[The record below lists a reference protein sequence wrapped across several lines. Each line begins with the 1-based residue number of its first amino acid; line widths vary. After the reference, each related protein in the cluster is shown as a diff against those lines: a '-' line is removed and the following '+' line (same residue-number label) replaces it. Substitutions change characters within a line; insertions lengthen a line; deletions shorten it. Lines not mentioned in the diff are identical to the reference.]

1 MLLRLRQLV
10 AYALSPLL
18 LLPYAD
24 IASAK
29 EAVNGEPVGWDLL
42 NMPVGV
48 TSVSRNS
55 YEIHMIA
62 LWVCVAIG
70 VAVFAVMFYSM
81 FAHRKSSGR
90 EPANFHESTKVELA
104 WTVVPTIILIVLAWP
119 ATTYLVDLYDT
130 TEADLDIKIT
140 GYQWKW
146 QYEYLGEDVQ
156 FMSELSTPESAVYGK
171 SAKSEFYLSEV
182 NEPLVIPT
190 GKKVRFLVTAKDVI
204 HSWWVPDIGV
214 KRDAIPGF
222 VNETWA
228 RIEEPGVYRGF
239 CAELCGKGH
248 AFMPIVVNAV
258 PETDYADWLAAKKV
272 AVAAERELAKKVFS
286 LDELMAKGEEAYNRS
301 CASCH
306 MANGEGIPGAF
317 PGLKGSAIALG
328 PVESHLDV
336 VVNGVA
342 KTAMQ
347 AFGGQLSE
355 VDLAAIITYERNA
368 WGNNAGDDAEDIVQ
382 PVDILKFKQGQ

>member
-1 MLLRLRQLV
+1 MLLRLKQLA

-29 EAVNGEPVGWDLL
+29 EAGNGEPVGWGLL

-55 YEIHMIA
+55 YEIHMIT
-62 LWVCVAIG
+62 LWVCVVIG
-70 VAVFAVMFYSM
+70 IAVFGVMFYSM

-130 TEADLDIKIT
+130 TEADLDIKVT

-156 FMSELSTPESAVYGK
+156 FMSELSTAESAVYGK

-182 NEPLVIPT
+182 NEPLVIPV
-190 GKKVRFLVTAKDVI
+190 GKKIRFLVTAKDVI
-204 HSWWVPDIGV
+204 HAWWVPDMGV

-228 RIEEPGVYRGF
+228 RVDEPGVYRGF

-258 PETDYADWLAAKKV
+258 PETEYEDWLGAKKV
-272 AVAAERELAKKVFS
+272 AVAVERELAKKVFS
-286 LDELMAKGEEAYNRS
+286 REELMAKGEEAYNRS

-306 MANGEGIPGAF
+306 MANGEGIQGAF
-317 PGLKGSAIALG
+317 PGLKGSAVALG
-328 PVESHLDV
+328 PVETHLDV
-336 VVNGVA
+336 VVNGVSG
-342 KTAMQ
+342 TAMQ

-368 WGNNAGDDAEDIVQ
+368 WGNDAGDVVQ
-382 PVDILKFKQGQ
+382 PVDVLKFKQGQ